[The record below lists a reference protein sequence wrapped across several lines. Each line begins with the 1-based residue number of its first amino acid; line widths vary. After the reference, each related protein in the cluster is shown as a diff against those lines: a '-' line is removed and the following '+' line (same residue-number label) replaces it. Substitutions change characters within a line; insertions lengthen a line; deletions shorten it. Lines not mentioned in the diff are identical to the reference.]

1 MNTPALLINNP
12 GPRALIQDR
21 GRFGFSTVG
30 VSPSGS
36 FDRLSAARANHAV
49 GNDANAPL
57 IEILFGNFSA
67 TALSPIT
74 IIVTGTDSVI
84 EFTDGTRRKTYTNTV
99 IDLQAGDKITLL
111 PAEYGLRS
119 YLAIRGGI
127 AADTTLGSASSDTLS
142 GIGPSPLLEG
152 DVVSAGSHIAEA
164 NWWPMIR
171 KIPPLWR
178 RLDTETLHVIMG
190 PRADWFTQESIAAF
204 LSQTYTVT
212 TDSDRVGIRVTGEIP
227 LVRARAGELASEGM
241 VRGSIQIPPNGQPVI
256 FGPDHPVTGG
266 YPVIA
271 VLTSRSC
278 DRSAQLAP
286 GSKVTF
292 RLGSYTQ

>member
-1 MNTPALLINNP
+1 MNRPALLINNP

-36 FDRLSAARANHAV
+36 FDRMSAARANHAV

-67 TALSPIT
+67 TVLSPIT

-84 EFTDGTRRKTYTNTV
+84 EFTDGTRRKSYTNTV

-142 GIGPSPLLEG
+142 GIGPSPLMEG

-190 PRADWFTQESIAAF
+190 PRADWFTQESITAF

-227 LVRARAGELASEGM
+227 LVRAREGELASEGM

-292 RLGSYTQ
+292 RLRRYAQ